1 MRAFFNQYTVQ
12 VGSTG
17 NLGLSIGI
25 SSAAIGFKVKVHMS
39 ADARQ
44 WKKDLLRSK
53 GVEVIEYAD
62 DYSKAV
68 AEGRKLSDAT
78 P

>member
-1 MRAFFNQYTVQ
+1 
-12 VGSTG
+12 
-17 NLGLSIGI
+17 
-25 SSAAIGFKVKVHMS
+25 MS
-39 ADARQ
+39 ADAKQ

-68 AEGRKLSDAT
+68 AEGRKLSDLD
-78 P
+78 PKSYFD